1 MLEIAFGYLLEVI
14 PVILG
19 VFLLK
24 LFGLDTQA
32 DKLKSKIAKHEH
44 KVKKEA
50 VKLEKDLNKL
60 DEMKNE
66 VK

>member
-1 MLEIAFGYLLEVI
+1 MVEIVFEYLMEVI
-14 PVILG
+14 PVMFG

-32 DKLKSKIAKHEH
+32 DKLKGKLHKQER

-50 VKLEKDLNKL
+50 NKLEKDLSKL
-60 DEMKNE
+60 DQMKNE

>member
-1 MLEIAFGYLLEVI
+1 MLEIVLEYALEVI
-14 PVILG
+14 PVVFG

-32 DKLKSKIAKHEH
+32 DKLKSKIVRHER

-50 VKLEKDLNKL
+50 NKLEKDLSKL
-60 DEMKNE
+60 DELKNE